1 MFGIRNRC
9 TDTNDYLIPHM
20 NKIEIPSHREY
31 RFYQGPL
38 ASCIANGIQAVNF
51 LGDRFLR
58 KYQASAGIDELYRHS
73 MDSAFAPQEA
83 FLVTGAPHAS
93 AYYPRD
99 FAWFYPDV
107 LDPETILD
115 SEDAVRRVRLLEK
128 SVRLMLEAVR
138 SGVVTTTI
146 VPAGSDRYIGVNYFS
161 LPSDTLLGI
170 LAGLEQLVR
179 ADQNSAAYLAMSQG
193 AHAGRLL
200 IAAYREDLKRALF
213 ELAGSLEPFDDDGLT
228 ALLCD
233 VTTPRSAATDTRA
246 ERRRFVTNACVYAT
260 FLRGIRL
267 GVIDQIELEGLLG
280 RELSQYKQELL
291 QLFGRDGYIR
301 HSLDCRS
308 EPRASAVA
316 LDFVNVHQGFWDL
329 SEASERALFAA
340 TTDLILGEPRFRIPD
355 TSHFLVSADNPLNKM
370 IHKIAAPAYQGR
382 SSWPTFN
389 VEFADRMLDYDA
401 CSGSDTY
408 RSRARDILSDIRT
421 ATETHGGYQELLSE
435 KGLKYRTWAYQSAVA
450 HSWFPRFLTVWKRA
464 FGTSLMDGNR
474 A

>member
-1 MFGIRNRC
+1 MHRHISFS
-9 TDTNDYLIPHM
+9 
-20 NKIEIPSHREY
+20 SHHEY
-31 RFYQGPL
+31 RFYQGPF
-38 ASCIANGIQAVNF
+38 ASCVANGIQAVNF

-58 KYQASAGIDELYRHS
+58 RYRPSAGIEELYRHS
-73 MDSAFAPQEA
+73 INSAFSPTED

-107 LDPETILD
+107 LDPETIVD

-138 SGVVTTTI
+138 SNVVTTTI
-146 VPAGSDRYIGVNYFS
+146 VPAGRDRYIGINYFS

-170 LAGLEQLVR
+170 LAGLEQIVR
-179 ADQNSAAYLAMSQG
+179 ADQGTSSHLAMAQG

-200 IAAYREDLKRALF
+200 LAGYRDDLKKAIF
-213 ELAGSLEPFDDDGLT
+213 QLAGSLQPFDDNGLT

-233 VTTPRSAATDTRA
+233 VNAPRSAATDTRA

-260 FLRGIRL
+260 FVRGTRL
-267 GVIDQIELEGLLG
+267 GVIDRIELEGLLG
-280 RELSQYKQELL
+280 RELSQYKKELL
-291 QLFGRDGYIR
+291 GLFGKHGYVR
-301 HSLDCRS
+301 HALDS
-308 EPRASAVA
+308 GIEPAASSIA

-355 TSHFLVSADNPLNKM
+355 TSHFLVSTDNPQNKM

-382 SSWPTFN
+382 SCWPTFN
-389 VEFADRMLDYDA
+389 VEFADRMLEYDEF
-401 CSGSDTY
+401 SGTDKY
-408 RSRARDILSDIRT
+408 RSCARDILRDIRT

-435 KGLKYRTWAYQSAVA
+435 NGLKYRTWAYQGAVA
-450 HSWFPRFLTVWKRA
+450 HSWFPRFLTVWRRA
-464 FGTSLMDGNR
+464 YGTPLLSWNSQSLE
-474 A
+474 AASA

>member
-1 MFGIRNRC
+1 
-9 TDTNDYLIPHM
+9 M
-20 NKIEIPSHREY
+20 NSQIAIPSHREY
-31 RFYQGPL
+31 RFYQGLL
-38 ASCIANGIQAVNF
+38 ATCIANGIQAVNF

-58 KYQASAGIDELYRHS
+58 TYQPSAGIGELYRRS
-73 MDSAFAPQEA
+73 MNSAFAPQEA

-107 LDPETILD
+107 LDPETIID
-115 SEDAVRRVRLLEK
+115 SDDAVRRVRLLEK

-146 VPAGSDRYIGVNYFS
+146 VPAGKDRYIGVNYFS

-179 ADQNSAAYLAMSQG
+179 ADQNSSSYLAMSQG

-200 IAAYREDLKRALF
+200 IAGYRDDLKKALF
-213 ELAGSLEPFDDDGLT
+213 ELANALERFDDSGLI

-233 VTTPRSAATDTRA
+233 VSAPRSAATDTRA

-260 FLRGIRL
+260 FVRAVRL
-267 GVIDQIELEGLLG
+267 GVIDQIELERLLG

-291 QLFGRDGYIR
+291 LMFGRDGYIR
-301 HSLDCRS
+301 HALDS
-308 EPRASAVA
+308 HNEPPVSAVA
-316 LDFVNVHQGFWDL
+316 LDFVNVHKGFWDL
-329 SEASERALFAA
+329 NEPSERTLFAA

-355 TSHFLVSADNPLNKM
+355 TSHFLVSADNALNKM

-389 VEFADRMLDYDA
+389 VEFADRMLDYDG
-401 CSGSDTY
+401 CSGTDTY
-408 RSRARDILSDIRT
+408 RSCAQAILRDIRT

-464 FGTSLMDGNR
+464 FGTSLLD
-474 A
+474 

>member
-1 MFGIRNRC
+1 MNRH
-9 TDTNDYLIPHM
+9 IPFS
-20 NKIEIPSHREY
+20 PHRDY
-31 RFYQGPL
+31 RFYQGPF
-38 ASCIANGIQAVNF
+38 AAGVANGIQALNF

-58 KYQASAGIDELYRHS
+58 KSHLSAGIDELYRHS
-73 MDSAFAPQEA
+73 VNSAFSPTEA

-115 SEDAVRRVRLLEK
+115 SEDAVRRIRLLEK
-128 SVRLMLEAVR
+128 SVYLLLEAVR
-138 SGVVTTTI
+138 SNVVTTTI
-146 VPAGSDRYIGVNYFS
+146 VPAGGDRYIGVNYFS
-161 LPSDTLLGI
+161 QPSDTLLGI
-170 LAGLEQLVR
+170 LAGLEQIIR
-179 ADQNSAAYLAMSQG
+179 ADQRASAFLAMSQG

-200 IAAYREDLKRALF
+200 LAEYRDDLKSAISELARALQ
-213 ELAGSLEPFDDDGLT
+213 PFDDNGFT

-233 VTTPRSAATDTRA
+233 ATAPRSAATDTRA

-260 FLRGIRL
+260 FVRGIRL
-267 GVIDQIELEGLLG
+267 GVIDRIELERMLG
-280 RELSQYKQELL
+280 RELLQYKRELL
-291 QLFGRDGYIR
+291 QLFGKRGYIR
-301 HSLDCRS
+301 HALDSDS
-308 EPRASAVA
+308 EPPASSIA

-329 SEASERALFAA
+329 GEASERALFAA

-389 VEFADRMLDYDA
+389 VEFADRMLDYDECA
-401 CSGSDTY
+401 GTDTY
-408 RSRARDILSDIRT
+408 RSCAQAILRDIRT
-421 ATETHGGYQELLSE
+421 ATKTHGGYQELLSE

-464 FGTSLMDGNR
+464 FGTSL
-474 A
+474 

>member
-1 MFGIRNRC
+1 
-9 TDTNDYLIPHM
+9 M
-20 NKIEIPSHREY
+20 NSQIAIPSHREY
-31 RFYQGPL
+31 RFYQGLL
-38 ASCIANGIQAVNF
+38 ATCIANGIQAVNF

-58 KYQASAGIDELYRHS
+58 KCQASASIGELYRHS
-73 MDSAFAPQEA
+73 MNSAFAPQEA

-107 LDPETILD
+107 LDPETIMD
-115 SEDAVRRVRLLEK
+115 SDDAVRRVRLLEK

-170 LAGLEQLVR
+170 LAGLEQIVR
-179 ADQNSAAYLAMSQG
+179 AGQNSSSYLAMSQG

-200 IAAYREDLKRALF
+200 IVAYREDLKKALF
-213 ELAGSLEPFDDDGLT
+213 ELASSLELFDDNGVT

-233 VTTPRSAATDTRA
+233 ASAPRSAATDTRA

-260 FLRGIRL
+260 FVRAIRL
-267 GVIDQIELEGLLG
+267 GVIEQIELERLLG
-280 RELSQYKQELL
+280 RELPQYKRELL
-291 QLFGRDGYIR
+291 LMFGRGGYIR
-301 HSLDCRS
+301 HSLDCRN
-308 EPRASAVA
+308 EPPVSSVA

-329 SEASERALFAA
+329 GDASERTLFAA

-401 CSGSDTY
+401 CSGTDTY
-408 RSRARDILSDIRT
+408 RSCARDILRDIRT

-464 FGTSLMDGNR
+464 FGTSLLD
-474 A
+474 AD

>member
-1 MFGIRNRC
+1 MHRHISFS
-9 TDTNDYLIPHM
+9 
-20 NKIEIPSHREY
+20 SHREY

-38 ASCIANGIQAVNF
+38 ASCVANGIQAVNF

-58 KYQASAGIDELYRHS
+58 KSHLSAGIEELYRHS
-73 MDSAFAPQEA
+73 VNSAFSPKEA

-115 SEDAVRRVRLLEK
+115 SEDAVRRIRLLEK

-138 SGVVTTTI
+138 ANVVTTTI

-170 LAGLEQLVR
+170 LAGLEQIMR
-179 ADQNSAAYLAMSQG
+179 ADQRTSSYLAMAQG

-200 IAAYREDLKRALF
+200 LAGYRDDLKKAILQ
-213 ELAGSLEPFDDDGLT
+213 LANALEPFDDNGLT

-233 VTTPRSAATDTRA
+233 VNAPRSAATDTRA

-260 FLRGIRL
+260 FVRGIRI
-267 GVIDQIELEGLLG
+267 GVIDRIELEGLLG
-280 RELSQYKQELL
+280 RELSQYKKELL
-291 QLFGRDGYIR
+291 GLFGKHGYIS
-301 HSLDCRS
+301 HALDSRS
-308 EPRASAVA
+308 DPAASSIA
-316 LDFVNVHQGFWDL
+316 LDFVNVHEGFWDL

-355 TSHFLVSADNPLNKM
+355 TSHFLVSADNPQNKM

-382 SSWPTFN
+382 SCWPTFN
-389 VEFADRMLDYDA
+389 VEFADRMLEPEA
-401 CSGSDTY
+401 
-408 RSRARDILSDIRT
+408 AK
-421 ATETHGGYQELLSE
+421 A
-435 KGLKYRTWAYQSAVA
+435 
-450 HSWFPRFLTVWKRA
+450 
-464 FGTSLMDGNR
+464 
-474 A
+474 